1 MAGCAVPSRGSGS
14 RPSPPASRLAVA
26 PAGLARPQTQ
36 SERSL
41 VSSPVPA
48 SGLWEL
54 PEQQRLRFTTA
65 VQHRK
70 QPKPATAAAAPAPAP
85 APAALWRPRAG
96 RGRPAASGQ
105 LSAPFRWGLRRGAAG
120 PAMRIEK
127 CYFCSGPIYP
137 GHGVM
142 FVRNDCK
149 VPLAAGAGR
158 GGVRVAA
165 GACQRRRSGA
175 RAHAACPARPGPA
188 AGRAR
193 PLLCRME
200 GLPLVRC
207 PRPVESRPVPGCG
220 GLRACRAPFGTRG
233 AAGSVPRRPRR
244 FGAVALAALAFP
256 RWGWWRHPPRGW
268 VYSLRGSRCVER
280 YSTRASCCGCRGECG
295 LLNYSFSVF
304 TEESS
309 ASRSNAKSS
318 SDLEKRRLQFNGRRF
333 WSLEQSRL

>member
-175 RAHAACPARPGPA
+175 RAHAACPAGPGPA

-207 PRPVESRPVPGCG
+207 PPSRRVPSGAGVRWLTRLPSAVRHSG
-220 GLRACRAPFGTRG
+220 GGRQRSPPPAAVRSRRTGRAGVPEVGVVAPSTARVGLLAAWEPLRG
-233 AAGSVPRRPRR
+233 AIQYSGKLLRLSGRVRALELFVFSFYWGIVCFTKQCKIFIR
-244 FGAVALAALAFP
+244 FGEA
-256 RWGWWRHPPRGW
+256 
-268 VYSLRGSRCVER
+268 E
-280 YSTRASCCGCRGECG
+280 AS
-295 LLNYSFSVF
+295 V
-304 TEESS
+304 
-309 ASRSNAKSS
+309 
-318 SDLEKRRLQFNGRRF
+318 
-333 WSLEQSRL
+333 